1 MNTLIHSTL
10 LPFLGVL
17 VFTFS
22 FVALAGRSHEDFL
35 QCLSLSSDNTLSIS
49 TLVYAPS
56 TPSYSSVLEFTIQNL
71 RFNTSSTPKPLVIVT
86 PTKVTEAQ
94 ATVSCSR
101 KHNMRIR
108 IRSGGHDYEG
118 LSYVAPLP
126 FVVLDLINLRTITID
141 VGSNTAW
148 VQSGA
153 TLGELYYQI
162 SQKSRTLA
170 FPAGVCPTVGVGGHF
185 SGGGYGLLFR
195 KYGLAADNIIDALI
209 IDAKG
214 NVRDRASMGED
225 HFWAIRGG
233 GGNTFGVVI
242 AWKLRLVQ
250 VPPTVTLFS
259 VPRTVEQNATNL
271 IYRWQFVG
279 KKLPQDLML
288 QVILSKSNTTGLAS
302 FNALFLG
309 GVDRLLPLMQERFPE
324 LGLVKED
331 CREMSWIEAQV
342 TFATSFAS
350 NVSLNVLINRNSSFR
365 GNFKG
370 KSDYVMTPIT
380 EKALEGIWENF
391 RQLESVNMVMTPY
404 GGKMSEISPYS
415 IPFPHRAGVLYEIGY
430 AVAWIEGTSNAS
442 QRYIGLTRKLYNYMT
457 PYVSKNPRAAYV
469 NYRDLDI
476 GMNNEDYTSYRQA
489 RVWGIKYFGNN
500 FDRLVH
506 VKTKVDPTNFFR
518 NEQSVPAV

>member
-35 QCLSLSSDNTLSIS
+35 RCLSLSSDNTLSIS

-170 FPAGVCPTVGVGGHF
+170 FPAGVCPTRRW
-185 SGGGYGLLFR
+185 R
-195 KYGLAADNIIDALI
+195 KYLWSCYCMEI
-209 IDAKG
+209 
-214 NVRDRASMGED
+214 ASGSSSTNCD
-225 HFWAIRGG
+225 SVLSPKDGRTKCNQPYLSVAI
-233 GGNTFGVVI
+233 F
-242 AWKLRLVQ
+242 
-250 VPPTVTLFS
+250 
-259 VPRTVEQNATNL
+259 
-271 IYRWQFVG
+271 
-279 KKLPQDLML
+279 
-288 QVILSKSNTTGLAS
+288 ILSKSNTTGLAS

-342 TFATSFAS
+342 SFATSFAN
-350 NVSLNVLINRNSSFR
+350 NVSLDVLINRNSPFR

-380 EKALEGIWENF
+380 EKAIEGIWENF
-391 RQLESVNMVMTPY
+391 RQFETVNMVMTPY

-415 IPFPHRAGVLYEIGY
+415 IPFPHRAGVLYKIGY
-430 AVAWIEGTSNAS
+430 VVAWIEGTSNAS
-442 QRYIGLTRKLYNYMT
+442 QRHLGLTRNLYNYMT